1 LNDRLIWLRA
11 LHFTPTASLAG
22 APLFETP
29 MLTLNGDGSIID
41 SLRRTFEAF
50 VKLLRTIP
58 GFVRLL
64 VGLFLVAQF
73 AGVVSSP
80 RSTALPLATVLA
92 SHDHHHHTQNHADH
106 TQDVADQG
114 KPHDHHDHGGTLA
127 DTCCALHA
135 YFPGVL
141 PPVMAIATEN
151 IVGESLS
158 VDPDK
163 QALGVPPGRLDRPP
177 RPLR

>member
-1 LNDRLIWLRA
+1 
-11 LHFTPTASLAG
+11 
-22 APLFETP
+22 
-29 MLTLNGDGSIID
+29 
-41 SLRRTFEAF
+41 

-80 RSTALPLATVLA
+80 RSSAMPLATA
-92 SHDHHHHTQNHADH
+92 SAAHDPSHYAHDLADH
-106 TQDVADQG
+106 MQSHPDRG
-114 KPHDHHDHGGTLA
+114 KPHDHRDHGGTLA

-135 YFPGVL
+135 YFAGVL
-141 PPVMAIATEN
+141 PSVIAIATEG
-151 IVGESLS
+151 IIGEPLS
-158 VDPDK
+158 VAPDNG
-163 QALGVPPGRLDRPP
+163 AAGVSPGRLDRPP